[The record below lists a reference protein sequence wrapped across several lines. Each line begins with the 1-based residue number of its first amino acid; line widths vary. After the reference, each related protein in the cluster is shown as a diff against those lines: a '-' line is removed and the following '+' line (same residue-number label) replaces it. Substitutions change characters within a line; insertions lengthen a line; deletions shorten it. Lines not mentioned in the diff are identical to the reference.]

1 MGFAQ
6 IAYEMRQYVKL
17 IVVTTEGGYTTR
29 YLSSGMSCVLHGL
42 TDQIDTAFYPKEI
55 NVDEVLSSTVH
66 TVAATTSDL
75 RRVYELEV
83 DPEEAKK
90 IFNGSREKSLE
101 YGEIDRDSSVYV
113 PNGHEVDEEYEEE
126 LVPIS
131 ETGDARQHKKKKSK
145 RTKKKE
151 RKKKKKRKRDKE
163 SIDLTNGD
171 DAEDNLDELL
181 LALK

>member
-113 PNGHEVDEEYEEE
+113 PNGHG
-126 LVPIS
+126 S
-131 ETGDARQHKKKKSK
+131 MKNMKK
-145 RTKKKE
+145 
-151 RKKKKKRKRDKE
+151 
-163 SIDLTNGD
+163 
-171 DAEDNLDELL
+171 NLFQF
-181 LALK
+181 LKM